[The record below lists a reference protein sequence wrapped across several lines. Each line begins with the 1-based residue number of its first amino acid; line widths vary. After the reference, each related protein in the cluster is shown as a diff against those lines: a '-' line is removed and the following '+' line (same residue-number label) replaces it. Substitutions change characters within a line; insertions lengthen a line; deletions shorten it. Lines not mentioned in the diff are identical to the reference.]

1 MGIRASSTRLRQVL
15 AQWFRPS
22 YVVEKRLRRRTPVR
36 LKQIKGVAEELGNWI
51 GHEVDL
57 TGFLEQAHFQETDL
71 ILVDKV
77 PLAMRIDVGGGVQW
91 YPTLRGIT
99 AWKVEK
105 SWVAVDDGAI
115 PFLRNGADC
124 MGAGIHIADP
134 TLAIGD
140 FVWIRDQETG
150 EPIATGKALLEG
162 DEMMKMTKG
171 KAISTIHWVGD
182 DLWELE
188 V

>member
-77 PLAMRIDVGGGVQW
+77 PLAMRIEVGGGMQW
-91 YPTLRGIT
+91 YPTLRGIA

-134 TLAIGD
+134 TLSMGD

-150 EPIATGKALLEG
+150 DPIATGKALLEG
-162 DEMMKMTKG
+162 DEMMRMTKG

>member
-1 MGIRASSTRLRQVL
+1 MVD
-15 AQWFRPS
+15 
-22 YVVEKRLRRRTPVR
+22 KRLRRRTPVR
-36 LKQIKGVAEELGNWI
+36 LKQIRGVAEELESWI
-51 GHEVDL
+51 GKEVEL
-57 TGFLEQAHFQETDL
+57 SGFLEQAHYQETDL
-71 ILVDKV
+71 ILVDRV
-77 PLAMRIDVGGGVQW
+77 PLAMRIEVAGSMGW

-99 AWKVEK
+99 EWQVEW

-134 TLAIGD
+134 SLEVGD

-150 EPIATGKALLEG
+150 EPIATGTAIVNG
-162 DEMMKMTKG
+162 QDMMSMSKG
-171 KAISTIHWVGD
+171 KAIATIHWVGD